1 MVNRLAIAA
10 VLVAGAVTAPS
21 TAAVAKAPDSAGV
34 KVASCSPDTH
44 SAAFKARM
52 TWVSGT
58 QQMALRFR
66 LLEKGASGFRL
77 VKAPGLGRWR
87 KSKPGVGV
95 FAYRQGVR
103 GLQAGAIYKVAVD
116 FRWYDKDGDLIQ
128 FTRRYSPSCR
138 QFLSLPNLTAKLTG
152 STPGRKA
159 GVVRYQVRVANT
171 GFAAASAIALRLLVD
186 GAVIDTA
193 TVASLQPGERRWLSI
208 LGPECT
214 RSVEAIADP
223 DGVIVESSE
232 NDNADES
239 TCASLTRR

>member
-1 MVNRLAIAA
+1 MVNRAAIAA
-10 VLVAGAVTAPS
+10 VLTACAVAAPS
-21 TAAVAKAPDSAGV
+21 TAAADAPGSAGV
-34 KVASCSPDTH
+34 KVASCSVDTH

-52 TWVSGT
+52 TWVAGT

-66 LLEKGASGFRL
+66 LLEKGATGFRL

-87 KSKPGVGV
+87 KSKQGVGV

-128 FTRRYSPSCR
+128 STRRHSAICR
-138 QFLSLPNLTAKLTG
+138 QFLNLPNLTANLVG

-171 GFAAASAIALRLLVD
+171 GFAAASAVALRLLVD
-186 GAVIDTA
+186 GAVVDTA
-193 TVASLQPGERRWLSI
+193 TVASLAPGERRWLSI
-208 LGPECT
+208 LAPECT

-232 NDNADES
+232 SDNSDES
-239 TCASLTRR
+239 SCAALTKR

>member
-1 MVNRLAIAA
+1 MLNRLAIAA
-10 VLVAGAVTAPS
+10 LLTTGALAAPS
-21 TAAVAKAPDSAGV
+21 TAAATEAPRSAAGV
-34 KVASCSPDTH
+34 KVVSCSPDTH

-52 TWVSGT
+52 AWVAGT

-95 FAYRQGVR
+95 FGYRQGVR
-103 GLQAGAIYKVAVD
+103 GLQAGAIYRVLVD

-128 FTRRYSPSCR
+128 FTRRYSPICR

-171 GFAAASAIALRLLVD
+171 GFAAASAVALRLLVD
-186 GAVIDTA
+186 DAVVDTA

-232 NDNADES
+232 SDNSDES
-239 TCASLTRR
+239 SCAALR

>member
-1 MVNRLAIAA
+1 MATALAGPSAA
-10 VLVAGAVTAPS
+10 
-21 TAAVAKAPDSAGV
+21 AAAETPGSAGV

-52 TWVSGT
+52 TWMAGT

-66 LLEKGASGFRL
+66 LLEKGASGFRPI
-77 VKAPGLGRWR
+77 KAPGLGRWR

-103 GLQAGAIYKVAVD
+103 GLQAGAIYRVVVD
-116 FRWYDKDGDLIQ
+116 FRWYDKDGNLIQ
-128 FTRRYSPSCR
+128 STHRYSPICR
-138 QFLSLPNLTAKLTG
+138 QFVSLPNLTAKLTG
-152 STPGRKA
+152 STPGRTA

-171 GFAAASAIALRLLVD
+171 GFAAASAVALRLLVD
-186 GAVIDTA
+186 GAVVDTA

-208 LGPECT
+208 LGPQCT

-232 NDNADES
+232 SDNSDES
-239 TCASLTRR
+239 SCASLTRH